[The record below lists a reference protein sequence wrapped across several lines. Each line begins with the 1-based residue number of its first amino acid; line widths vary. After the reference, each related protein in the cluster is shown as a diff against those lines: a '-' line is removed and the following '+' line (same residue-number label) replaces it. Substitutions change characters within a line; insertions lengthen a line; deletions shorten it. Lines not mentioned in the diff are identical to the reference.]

1 MAHPTEVSSI
11 LYADVPSFMRVKVAK
26 VKEDIFE
33 HDAAILG
40 VPFDGVTTFR
50 SGDTRLA
57 PQEIRKY
64 SLLFGGY
71 IIELGINVL
80 KNVRVVDYGDVDVV
94 PGDTTLTNRRV
105 FERVRQIVEAGAIP
119 LVLGGDH
126 WISYPI
132 VKAVTES
139 SDGKIGVIHFDSHN
153 DLMDEY
159 KGDRETRASPMRRIA
174 ELAGVKSQN
183 IVQIGIRGARNPED
197 QLLIAKRLGIKVF
210 TIKDVESEGIES
222 VSEEALRIAWD
233 GMDSVYVTVDI
244 DVVDPAFAPGT
255 NSLEPGGL
263 TSREIIQALRIVGKF
278 GFSGFDIVEVAQR
291 FDTPSGITSTLAARL
306 VVEALGQ
313 LALKSQGRHTG
324 KS

>member
-1 MAHPTEVSSI
+1 MAHPTEVSII

-71 IIELGINVL
+71 IIALGINVL
-80 KNVRVVDYGDVDVV
+80 KNVRVVDYGDVDVM
-94 PGDTTLTNRRV
+94 PGDTPLTNRRV
-105 FERVRQIVEAGAIP
+105 FERGRQIVEAGAIP

-126 WISYPI
+126 WISYPV

-139 SDGKIGVIHFDSHN
+139 SNKKIGVIHFDTHN
-153 DLMDEY
+153 DLMDEFR
-159 KGDRETRASPMRRIA
+159 GDRETRASPMKRIA
-174 ELAGVKSQN
+174 ELAGVKSEN

-197 QLLIAKRLGIKVF
+197 QVLIAKRLGIKVF
-210 TIKDVESEGIES
+210 TIRDVESKGIES

-233 GMDSVYVTVDI
+233 GVDSVYVTVDI
-244 DVVDPAFAPGT
+244 DVVDPAFAPRT

-263 TSREIIQALRIVGKF
+263 TSREIIQALRIVGKL
-278 GFSGFDIVEVAQR
+278 GFAGFDIVEVAPQ

-313 LALKSQGRHTG
+313 LALKSQGKDAG
-324 KS
+324 KF